1 MILMEHLEMLGRGS
15 NFLRINYLQPIVLT
29 IGCLFFCTIN
39 TFTQTTYPGQGGQIT
54 PDRQF
59 GGATQPTGIDTDST
73 QSDVEID
80 TANIVSF
87 YPDKPA
93 VTYPENDSLLNNY
106 FHQYDPTRHRAL
118 DYFDLGM
125 PSTAAYSAVYQS
137 SVHRGLDMGLHAFDV
152 YQIKNSDIRFYQ
164 QTKSFTD
171 VYYSSASQTNGS
183 FDAKFSR
190 NFANDVHL
198 SIDYKRLWNTNLT
211 TLPQVK
217 KGLFNGTGLTYD
229 APRGRAVAFGIG
241 LWVHREQYDGYFTFT
256 SNISNEKDQGGILDD
271 AILKNTEGGT
281 LTTVVPTPLLTN
293 AVTRYEK
300 YEYSYLHYLKLRKDS
315 TGTKR
320 NFLASHQI
328 TFRSAT
334 YRASD
339 PFSNSQPL
347 PIDSFFYGTLL
358 NDARGL
364 RFALKEKMLENTF
377 NLSTGSLRAI
387 DTAKAKKGTTQ
398 NDWFEVGITHQFN
411 NVNQELGGRNFNN
424 ILLRG
429 RWNFT
434 PSDNLKVETYAHFN
448 LLGHNV
454 GDYRLSGELFYNV
467 KNIGSLT
474 VKGVNQLYEPSMIQ
488 ESLVLTQ
495 RSAWENTFKK
505 TLETSISGTLSVP
518 KVGFEGTFAYNLLN
532 NYIYFD
538 KTFMP
543 QQASTPLSIVQLIL
557 TENAKFG
564 NFHLDNTLAF
574 QKPTE
579 KFVRLP
585 DLYTKNSFYVEGK
598 IFKQA
603 MLARV
608 GFDLRYATAWFA
620 PGFMPLTG
628 QFYVQEK
635 EKVAAH
641 PSLDAFLSFKVQSF
655 RFFVK
660 MENLLGAYTGSRYY
674 QIYNYPV
681 PEGSFRFGVRWR
693 LLN

>member
-1 MILMEHLEMLGRGS
+1 MILRGVKI
-15 NFLRINYLQPIVLT
+15 LKINYLQPIVLAV
-29 IGCLFFCTIN
+29 GCLFFCTIN
-39 TFTQTTYPGQGGQIT
+39 NFAQTTYPGAGGQT
-54 PDRQF
+54 NYPGQL
-59 GGATQPTGIDTDST
+59 GNTTSATQAGIDTDST
-73 QSDVEID
+73 QSEVEID
-80 TANIVSF
+80 TAIIVSF

-93 VTYPENDSLLNNY
+93 VTFPENDSLLNNN

-125 PSTAAYSAVYQS
+125 PSTAAYSAVYQPT
-137 SVHRGLDMGLHAFDV
+137 VHRGLDIGLHAFDL

-164 QTKSFTD
+164 QTKTFTD
-171 VYYSSASQTNGS
+171 VNYSAASQTNGS

-198 SIDYKRLWNTNLT
+198 SIDYHRLWNTNLT

-217 KGLFNGTGLTYD
+217 KQLLGGTGLTYD

-241 LWVHREQYDGYFTFT
+241 LWVHRERYDGYFTFT
-256 SNISNEKDQGGILDD
+256 SNISNQKDQGGILSDS
-271 AILKNTEGGT
+271 LLQNTEGGT
-281 LTTVVPTPLLTN
+281 LTTVVPTPLLSN
-293 AVTRYEK
+293 ALTRHEK

-328 TFRSAT
+328 SFRT
-334 YRASD
+334 GKYRSSD
-339 PFSNSQPL
+339 PFASNAPL
-347 PIDSFFYGTLL
+347 ITDTFFYGKLL
-358 NDARGL
+358 NDVRGV
-364 RFALKEKMLENTF
+364 RFALKEKMIENSF

-424 ILLRG
+424 VLLRG

-448 LLGHNV
+448 VLGYNV

-474 VKGVNQLYEPSMIQ
+474 VKAVNQLYEPSLIQ
-488 ESLVLTQ
+488 ESIVITQ
-495 RSAWENTFKK
+495 RSFWENTFKK
-505 TLETSISGTLSVP
+505 TLETNVSGTLSVP
-518 KVGFEGTFAYNLLN
+518 KVGFEGTFAYGLLN

-538 KTFMP
+538 KNVMP
-543 QQASTPLSIVQLIL
+543 QQADAPLSIVQLIL
-557 TENAKFG
+557 TENIKLG
-564 NFHLDNTLAF
+564 KFHLDNTVAF

-579 KFVRLP
+579 KYMRLP
-585 DLYTKNSFYVEGK
+585 DLYTKNSLYFEGRL
-598 IFKQA
+598 FKKA
-603 MLARV
+603 MLARL
-608 GFDLRYATAWFA
+608 GFDVRYATAWFA
-620 PGFMPLTG
+620 PAYMPLTG
-628 QFYVQEK
+628 QFYVQETG
-635 EKVAAH
+635 KVAAH
-641 PSLDAFLSFKVQSF
+641 PSVDAFLSFKVQSF

-660 MENLLGAYTGSRYY
+660 MENLLGDYVGSRYY
-674 QIYNYPV
+674 QIYNNPV
-681 PEGSFRFGVRWR
+681 PEATFRFGIRWR